1 MISNKRTTPTVN
13 VPIVRDPW
21 IIRHNQRRTDGRGST
36 AKRMEGLNMKADPIG
51 RKSHGSRAAAKTA
64 TTDGGQKQK
73 VGTHGAVEAQRRP
86 NSPSAR
92 QPRFNVHGPSTNP
105 NGKSNWSRRPR
116 PWRTCNTH
124 VKQEQ

>member
-64 TTDGGQKQK
+64 TTDGGQKQRLEYMERLRRK
-73 VGTHGAVEAQRRP
+73 GDQIHHQQDSQDSMYMVPAQIQTERVTGADDHDR
-86 NSPSAR
+86 
-92 QPRFNVHGPSTNP
+92 G
-105 NGKSNWSRRPR
+105 G
-116 PWRTCNTH
+116 H
-124 VKQEQ
+124 VIHM